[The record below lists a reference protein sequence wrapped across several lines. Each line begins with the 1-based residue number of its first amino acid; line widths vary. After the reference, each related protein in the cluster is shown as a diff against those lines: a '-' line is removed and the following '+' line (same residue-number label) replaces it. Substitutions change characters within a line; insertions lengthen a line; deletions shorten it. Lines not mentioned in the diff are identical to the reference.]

1 MSDMNEPQNTLRD
14 VLEANMDAAEAGTLG
29 TAGNTEAPVTFDAA
43 TGERIRD
50 DKGRFAQKD
59 VPAATNTLPAAA
71 TPPVD
76 ASQTA
81 ALAPDNSPPK
91 LTTWRKEFQPLH
103 EKLAAGMPLTPDEAK
118 KLADYN
124 IQRERE
130 YATGISTYKSEAM
143 QARELQQAMQPFMG
157 ELQQHNIQ
165 PAQWIQNLGN
175 AHRTLALG
183 SPEQKISMFAQLAK
197 EYGVPLEAIT
207 QGAQGQLDP
216 VVTQLMAEIQNL
228 KQGVNTVTSWREQQ
242 EMQAINGQLAK
253 FNDAEKYP
261 HYQTVRETMAQ
272 LLESGLAPDLDTAY
286 SKAVR
291 MNDDAWTAEQ
301 QRQAQAQSTQQQ
313 SAQKAA
319 AAQKA
324 KASAVSVRSATPSG
338 AVNTAAAKDRRALLA
353 EQMDSIAGGRV

>member
-1 MSDMNEPQNTLRD
+1 MPDMNEPQNTLRD
-14 VLEANMDAAEAGTLG
+14 VLEANMEAAEAGTLG
-29 TAGNTEAPVTFDAA
+29 TQNTEPPLTFDAA
-43 TGERIRD
+43 TGERVRD
-50 DKGRFAQKD
+50 DRGRFAPKD
-59 VPAATNTLPAAA
+59 ESGATI
-71 TPPVD
+71 TPPPATTSAVD
-76 ASQTA
+76 AT
-81 ALAPDNSPPK
+81 LAPAPAPASEAAPK

-103 EKLAAGMPLTPDEAK
+103 EKLASGVPLTPDEAK

-130 YATGISTYKSEAM
+130 YATGISTYKSEAL

-157 ELQQHNIQ
+157 ELQQYNIQ

-197 EYGVPLEAIT
+197 EYGVPLAAIS
-207 QGAQGQLDP
+207 QGAEGQLDP
-216 VVTQLMAEIQNL
+216 VVAQLMAEIQTL

-242 EMQAINGQLAK
+242 EEQAVKGMLAQ

-261 HYQTVRETMAQ
+261 HYSTVRETMAQ
-272 LLESGLAPDLDTAY
+272 LLESGLAPDLETAY
-286 SKAVR
+286 TKAVR

-301 QRQAQAQSTQQQ
+301 ARQAQAQTAQQQ

-338 AVNTAAAKDRRALLA
+338 AVTTAGAKDRRALLA